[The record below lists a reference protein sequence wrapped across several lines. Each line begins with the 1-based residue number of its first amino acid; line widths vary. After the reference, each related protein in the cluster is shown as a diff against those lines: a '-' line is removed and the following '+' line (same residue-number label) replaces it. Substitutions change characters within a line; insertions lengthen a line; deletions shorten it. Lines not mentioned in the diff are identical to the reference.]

1 MIVHDRKTLVI
12 SDDATLTS
20 VIRRSLAR
28 PGEGFSTVVARN
40 LSAGIARLFETGI
53 DAILLDLFVP
63 DGQGIDSFDEVFLA
77 ARRVP
82 LVVLTEQ
89 DQEELAREAVQRG
102 AKDCVLKK
110 HIDPNTFGLVLRHI
124 LDRAAADDAL
134 FIERERA
141 QVILNSVGDAVIST
155 DKAGYVT
162 YVNPAA
168 EKMMGW
174 SREKACGRLL
184 TDVFKLIDGDTRESA
199 PNPMQFVVERNM
211 IVGLP
216 RHAVLIRSDG
226 FESAIE
232 DSIAPIHD
240 QDGQITGAVMV
251 FRDVSKARAEEL
263 KLLYLARHDIV
274 TGLPNRM
281 TSMDHLKH
289 SIAMAKRY
297 DRKVGVL
304 FIDIDYFKSI
314 NDSYGHEV
322 GDKVLQA
329 IGARLISSV
338 RDSDTVCRYG
348 GDEFLVVLSEV
359 EHAHSAALHAE
370 RIYSALM
377 QPYAIGED
385 ALRAAVSIGVSIFPD
400 DSDNVETL
408 VRCADAAMYHAK
420 ASAGMARISFS
431 SRLGSGFD

>member
-1 MIVHDRKTLVI
+1 
-12 SDDATLTS
+12 
-20 VIRRSLAR
+20 
-28 PGEGFSTVVARN
+28 
-40 LSAGIARLFETGI
+40 
-53 DAILLDLFVP
+53 
-63 DGQGIDSFDEVFLA
+63 
-77 ARRVP
+77 
-82 LVVLTEQ
+82 
-89 DQEELAREAVQRG
+89 
-102 AKDCVLKK
+102 
-110 HIDPNTFGLVLRHI
+110 
-124 LDRAAADDAL
+124 
-134 FIERERA
+134 
-141 QVILNSVGDAVIST
+141 
-155 DKAGYVT
+155 
-162 YVNPAA
+162 
-168 EKMMGW
+168 
-174 SREKACGRLL
+174 
-184 TDVFKLIDGDTRESA
+184 
-199 PNPMQFVVERNM
+199 
-211 IVGLP
+211 
-216 RHAVLIRSDG
+216 
-226 FESAIE
+226 
-232 DSIAPIHD
+232 
-240 QDGQITGAVMV
+240 
-251 FRDVSKARAEEL
+251 
-263 KLLYLARHDIV
+263 
-274 TGLPNRM
+274 
-281 TSMDHLKH
+281 
-289 SIAMAKRY
+289 
-297 DRKVGVL
+297 VGVL